1 MALTVNA
8 DLPTLYDY
16 YTAGGINAGLSVD
29 EKYFTLNERNIT
41 LYSGAMHYFRVP
53 REYWRDR
60 LRKMRAAG
68 LNAVETY
75 VPWNLHEPQNGTV
88 NFRMIMAF

>member
-1 MALTVNA
+1 MAALTVVNA
-8 DLPTLYDY
+8 DLPTLYEY

-29 EKYFTLNERNIT
+29 RQYFTLNERNIT

-53 REYWRDR
+53 RVYWRDR

-75 VPWNLHEPQNGTV
+75 VPWNLHEPQNGRWIYT
-88 NFRMIMAF
+88 